1 MKLQFIFFFTLF
13 FAMPLLFASEPI
25 EPLPQ
30 YVKVDARKAALGKKL
45 FFDTMLSRDNTISCA
60 TCHNLKEGGDDNL
73 RFSFGINGQE
83 GNINAPTVYNAV
95 FNFRQFWDGRAAD
108 LQDQAAGPVENPVE
122 MGFTFKE
129 LIKRLQK
136 SSYKKEFDTIYKD
149 GITKENITDAI
160 AEYEKTLITPNAPF
174 DRYLRGDKKAITQE
188 QKEGYELFK
197 AKGCISC
204 HHGIN
209 IGGNLYNKFGIF
221 EDSNSS
227 NLGKYNLTHKERD
240 KHYFKVPSL
249 RNIAKTAP
257 YFHDGRTSDLDRAVY
272 IMAKYQ
278 LGRKITPQEVAKIV
292 AFLHSLNGELPKDI
306 EP

>member
-1 MKLQFIFFFTLF
+1 MKLQLILF
-13 FAMPLLFASEPI
+13 FILFLNIDLFAHEPI
-25 EPLPQ
+25 EPLPKNVQ
-30 YVKVDARKAALGKKL
+30 VDARKAALGKKL

-60 TCHNLKEGGDDNL
+60 TCHNLREGGDDNL
-73 RFSFGINGQE
+73 RFSFGIHGQE
-83 GNINAPTVYNAV
+83 GTINSPTVYNAV
-95 FNFRQFWDGRAAD
+95 FNFRQFWDGRAVD
-108 LQDQAAGPVENPVE
+108 LQDQAGGPIENPVE

-136 SSYKKEFDTIYKD
+136 SSYKKEFDAIYKD
-149 GITKENITDAI
+149 GITKANITDAI

-174 DRYLRGDKKAITQE
+174 DRYLRGDKTAITQE

-197 AKGCISC
+197 AKGCVSC

-209 IGGNLYNKFGIF
+209 VGGNLYNKFGIF

-227 NLGKYNLTHKERD
+227 NLGRYNVTHKDRD

-249 RNIAKTAP
+249 RNIAQTAP
-257 YFHDGRTSDLDRAVY
+257 YFHDGRTYDLDAAVY
-272 IMAKYQ
+272 TMAKYQ